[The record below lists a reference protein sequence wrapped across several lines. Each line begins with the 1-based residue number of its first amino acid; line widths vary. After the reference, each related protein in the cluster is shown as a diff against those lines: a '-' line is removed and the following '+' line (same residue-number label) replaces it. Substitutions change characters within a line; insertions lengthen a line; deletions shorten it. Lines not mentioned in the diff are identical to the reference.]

1 MEEFIMKTL
10 KVKFDTIEQIKEF
23 VNEIQALDADVDLV
37 HNRYVVDAKSIMGI
51 FSMDLSRPLDL
62 VIHSDDAK
70 TIDFVEKS
78 ARELSVLA

>member
-1 MEEFIMKTL
+1 MKTI

-23 VNEIQALDADVDLV
+23 VNKTQTVDTDLDLV

-62 VIHSDDAK
+62 IIHSDADN
-70 TIDFVEKS
+70 TIDSVEKS
-78 ARELSVLA
+78 AKELGILN